1 MLKFLFGV
9 IIGAV
14 GYWAYT
20 FWKGGEDVS
29 WDQPFSSSGSS
40 STSYPSY
47 NSQPVGSTTSGESST
62 TPPSSAGSSSSS

>member
-9 IIGAV
+9 MIGAV

-29 WDQPFSSSGSS
+29 WDQPFSSTGTST
-40 STSYPSY
+40 TSYPSY
-47 NSQPVGSTTSGESST
+47 NSQPVATGTSGESST
-62 TPPSSAGSSSSS
+62 TSQSQSSGS